1 MDEYLYSK
9 IFSFDP
15 TEIYRRSIERCAS
28 FLLVLLRKSFN
39 FELFFPIKVLDKSV
53 ELVGLLLLIVISVC
67 SHSFF
72 FCSSR
77 STDLSFQL
85 ELSPISFKRKTWV
98 WWSIY
103 WLVSFWIFPLLL
115 LVQSIPITLDKN
127 RQMTVGRRQR
137 RRRKKRRQHKFLR
150 YTKNNVYMHDC
161 DEW

>member
-72 FCSSR
+72 LFFSIDWLVVSAR
-77 STDLSFQL
+77 IITNFIQTKDMNMVINLL
-85 ELSPISFKRKTWV
+85 ISFILNLSIVIACTIYPNNPRQKSTNDSRKETT
-98 WWSIY
+98 
-103 WLVSFWIFPLLL
+103 PK
-115 LVQSIPITLDKN
+115 T
-127 RQMTVGRRQR
+127 
-137 RRRKKRRQHKFLR
+137 KKKK
-150 YTKNNVYMHDC
+150 TT
-161 DEW
+161 